1 MQTLNVLSPDGFPI
15 HFADTYKSF
24 EEAKKAIQE
33 WKKNYERQ
41 GYYSSTQ
48 YGRIPLDELENYC
61 DIILHYNKM
70 EIKVIGFYTQSND
83 LFIYNEFNDRFDN
96 FLKVDLTESAFKY
109 ENATMNEAQMCM
121 QIEGNVGDLQELNL
135 FI

>member
-1 MQTLNVLSPDGFPI
+1 
-15 HFADTYKSF
+15 
-24 EEAKKAIQE
+24 
-33 WKKNYERQ
+33 
-41 GYYSSTQ
+41 
-48 YGRIPLDELENYC
+48 
-61 DIILHYNKM
+61 M

-109 ENATMNEAQMCM
+109 ENATMSEAQVCM
-121 QIEGNVGDLQELNL
+121 DIEGNVGDLQELNL

>member
-1 MQTLNVLSPDGFPI
+1 
-15 HFADTYKSF
+15 
-24 EEAKKAIQE
+24 
-33 WKKNYERQ
+33 
-41 GYYSSTQ
+41 
-48 YGRIPLDELENYC
+48 
-61 DIILHYNKM
+61 M

-109 ENATMNEAQMCM
+109 ENATMNEALMCM
-121 QIEGNVGDLQELNL
+121 QIEGNVGDLQELNI